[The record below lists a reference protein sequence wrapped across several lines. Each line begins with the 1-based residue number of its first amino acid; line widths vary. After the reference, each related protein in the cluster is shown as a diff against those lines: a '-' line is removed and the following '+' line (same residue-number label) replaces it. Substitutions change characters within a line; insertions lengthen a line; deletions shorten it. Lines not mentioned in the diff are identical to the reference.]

1 MHSRIV
7 AAVLSPGQPG
17 AAAGRR
23 RRPFGPRRPPRR
35 PRLRLH
41 LPVRLD
47 RLLLGVSRV
56 DLLAIQ
62 APGALDKVVARYPF
76 DALPPATVAVWPEPA
91 LEPDVAGLEARLRAA
106 GYSRAN
112 AKAGKRAR
120 QPNLQLW
127 RRAAPAPPPPA
138 AVAAVVAA
146 AARKKFMT
154 GGTAC
159 TPDAPRPAQHR
170 RLPHAGAGD
179 VPRLIHQRSLAAT
192 KRAAGHGTE
201 QLV

>member
-1 MHSRIV
+1 MCTPRSPLFVESPELFGGAPLHS
-7 AAVLSPGQPG
+7 LC
-17 AAAGRR
+17 
-23 RRPFGPRRPPRR
+23 
-35 PRLRLH
+35 
-41 LPVRLD
+41 D
-47 RLLLGVSRV
+47 LLGVSRV
-56 DLLAIQ
+56 DLLAIH

-159 TPDAPRPAQHR
+159 TPDAPRP
-170 RLPHAGAGD
+170 G
-179 VPRLIHQRSLAAT
+179 
-192 KRAAGHGTE
+192 KRTTGLEAP
-201 QLV
+201 VCRPS